1 MSPAYAYKGNR
12 LRISRVEEGS
22 EQSTELQIDEG
33 NQFANELDHF
43 AQCVRMDRE
52 PHTPGE
58 EGLQDQRIIEA
69 IYASASSGQPVKLT
83 APSRTRGPAPQDD
96 A

>member
-1 MSPAYAYKGNR
+1 MSPAYAYQGNR
-12 LRISRVEEGS
+12 LRVSRVQDGS
-22 EQSTELQIDEG
+22 ERSTELQIDEG
-33 NQFANELDHF
+33 NQFAKELDHF

-69 IYASASSGQPVKLT
+69 IYASARSGQPVKL
-83 APSRTRGPAPQDD
+83 APPGRTRGPAPQDE